1 MHNIVVTRQQVSCRV
16 CAGWW
21 GVDLGSQCRHI
32 LAQILLQ
39 YFSVVYFMH
48 CVVVKFWQARSTLFL
63 LLINFSPP
71 LFPAEIDEDDYFLH
85 QILQELYEVHKD
97 SGWEFTDRALERL
110 YKHWI
115 FTLKFWHST
124 EYICL
129 KSRQCSSVQ
138 MEFRLFFYYLCIY
151 SFILHVAHLNVILR
165 FKKQSFINEVRLT
178 WKIAVQFSKRLAK
191 MNPFKVNEQT
201 QTHSDSLTHTHTHTH
216 TFPLIRFNNPI
227 VSVLAG
233 SGC

>member
-1 MHNIVVTRQQVSCRV
+1 MQAYT
-16 CAGWW
+16 CAQNSSLSIRAIAPVLNASWRW
-21 GVDLGSQCRHI
+21 GFVY
-32 LAQILLQ
+32 AQILLQ

-63 LLINFSPP
+63 LLINFFSPVP
-71 LFPAEIDEDDYFLH
+71 CRDRRRRLFSPSNTSRALWSTQGQRLRI
-85 QILQELYEVHKD
+85 
-97 SGWEFTDRALERL
+97 TNRALERL

-165 FKKQSFINEVRLT
+165 FKKHNHL
-178 WKIAVQFSKRLAK
+178 
-191 MNPFKVNEQT
+191 
-201 QTHSDSLTHTHTHTH
+201 
-216 TFPLIRFNNPI
+216 
-227 VSVLAG
+227 
-233 SGC
+233 